1 MNETN
6 FDLGIKRV
14 LKQIHPEN
22 SITKDALDQLNFFLN
37 TCVVDLTNLINVL
50 IKKNKRR
57 RSRSVYSK
65 NNHIIT
71 VKDLTSAVKILL
83 PSELSKHAIYEG
95 NKAVKKL
102 EAEKKEVLPQPP
114 RLWPRPKIGKKR
126 KEIKSG
132 LVFPIAKVEKL
143 IRENTKQKLSSGV
156 SVFMTAVIEYLCAE
170 ILELSGNV
178 SRDLR
183 TIRITPRNIFF
194 AVDTDDELSK
204 LLEKLK
210 FKFTGGVMPH
220 IHSALFYQKS
230 KKSKKNK
237 GKK

>member
-1 MNETN
+1 M
-6 FDLGIKRV
+6 
-14 LKQIHPEN
+14 
-22 SITKDALDQLNFFLN
+22 
-37 TCVVDLTNLINVL
+37 
-50 IKKNKRR
+50 
-57 RSRSVYSK
+57 
-65 NNHIIT
+65 
-71 VKDLTSAVKILL
+71 
-83 PSELSKHAIYEG
+83 
-95 NKAVKKL
+95 
-102 EAEKKEVLPQPP
+102 
-114 RLWPRPKIGKKR
+114 GKKR

-132 LVFPIAKVEKL
+132 LVFPVAKVEKL

-183 TIRITPRNIFF
+183 TIRITPRNMFF

-220 IHSALFYQKS
+220 IHSSLFYEKS
-230 KKSKKNK
+230 KKSKKNIRQK
-237 GKK
+237 MIFINLKIYLEYKMEYYYIITIIMWDFNHIMYFMENMFKRRVDGLLRLKEIN

>member
-6 FDLGIKRV
+6 FNIGIKRV
-14 LKQIHPEN
+14 LKQVHPEN

-57 RSRSVYSK
+57 RSQSVYSK

-71 VKDLTSAVKILL
+71 EKDLTSAVKILL
-83 PSELSKHAIYEG
+83 PSELSKHAIHEG
-95 NKAVKKL
+95 NKAVNKL
-102 EAEKKEVLPQPP
+102 EAEKKGVYREID
-114 RLWPRPKIGKKR
+114 RLGGKKR

-132 LVFPIAKVEKL
+132 LVFPVAKVEKL

-170 ILELSGNV
+170 ILELSGNIA
-178 SRDLR
+178 RDLR
-183 TIRITPRNIFF
+183 TIRITPRNMFF
-194 AVDTDDELSK
+194 AIDTDDELSK

-220 IHSALFYQKS
+220 IHSSLFYE
-230 KKSKKNK
+230 KSKKNK